1 MWNKAWYLR
10 VSKNGGGFR
19 MSVIKSHKIYEIAVE
34 RIIPNP
40 HQPRIL
46 FDDEELCLLAE
57 SIKQNGIIQ
66 PITLRRAG
74 NRYELISGERRLRAA
89 IKIGMKKIPA
99 VIIDIT
105 ERNSAVLALVENIQR
120 QNLSFFE
127 EAIAIAKLIDF
138 YGMTQEDAAI
148 KLGKKQ
154 STISNK
160 LRLLRLSPREMNLIS
175 EAGLTE
181 RHARALLRISDE
193 ETRLSLIEK
202 IITMGL
208 NVEKTEKLIER
219 EIKTSKEKENLRRRS
234 VIFGG
239 EVKLFLNTIDKAIET
254 MQAAGINAEMER
266 KKGEE
271 FIEYKIV
278 IPYVKK
284 G

>member
-1 MWNKAWYLR
+1 MAVKE
-10 VSKNGGGFR
+10 KN
-19 MSVIKSHKIYEIAVE
+19 HKIYEIAVE

-40 HQPRIL
+40 HQPRIV
-46 FDDEELCLLAE
+46 FDDEKILLLAE

-66 PITLRRAG
+66 PITLRKLKS
-74 NRYELISGERRLRAA
+74 NNYELVSGERRLRAV
-89 IKIGMKKIPA
+89 KMLGMKKIPA
-99 VIIDIT
+99 VIIDVT

-148 KLGKKQ
+148 RLGKKQ

-160 LRLLRLSPREMNLIS
+160 LRLLRLSPAEMEMVTES
-175 EAGLTE
+175 GLSE
-181 RHARALLRISDE
+181 RHARALLRVSDE
-193 ETRLSLIEK
+193 NLRISLIEEIARK
-202 IITMGL
+202 GL
-208 NVEKTEKLIER
+208 NVEKSEKLIETR
-219 EIKTSKEKENLRRRS
+219 IAEGREKENLKRRS

-266 KKGEE
+266 KKSEE

-278 IPYVKK
+278 IPYVRK

>member
-1 MWNKAWYLR
+1 MT
-10 VSKNGGGFR
+10 
-19 MSVIKSHKIYEIAVE
+19 VIKEKSDKIYEIAVE

-40 HQPRIL
+40 HQPRLI
-46 FDDEELCLLAE
+46 FDDEKLCLLAE

-66 PITLRRAG
+66 PITLRRATG
-74 NRYELISGERRLRAA
+74 NRYELVSGERRLRAA
-89 IKIGMKKIPA
+89 MKIGMKKIPA

-120 QNLSFFE
+120 QDLSFFE

-160 LRLLRLSPREMNLIS
+160 LRLLRLSPREMTLIS

-181 RHARALLRISDE
+181 RHARAFIRISDE
-193 ETRLSLIEK
+193 ETRLSIIEK
-202 IITMGL
+202 VITSGL

-219 EIKTSKEKENLRRRS
+219 EIKASKEKENLRRRS

-254 MQAAGINAEMER
+254 MQAAGINAEMQR

>member
-1 MWNKAWYLR
+1 MAVLKERNQ
-10 VSKNGGGFR
+10 
-19 MSVIKSHKIYEIAVE
+19 KIYEIAVE

-40 HQPRIL
+40 HQPRII
-46 FDDEELCLLAE
+46 FDDEKISLLAE

-66 PITLRRAG
+66 PITLRKLKNG
-74 NRYELISGERRLRAA
+74 GYELISGERRLRAV
-89 IKIGMKKIPA
+89 KMLGMKKIPA

-120 QNLSFFE
+120 QNLSYFE

-148 KLGKKQ
+148 KLGRKQ

-160 LRLLRLSPREMNLIS
+160 LRLLRLSPNEMEMITEN
-175 EAGLTE
+175 GLSE
-181 RHARALLRISDE
+181 RHARALLRLSDGK
-193 ETRLSLIEK
+193 TRLFVIDEIVRK
-202 IITMGL
+202 GL
-208 NVEKTEKLIER
+208 SVEKTEKLIENL
-219 EIKTSKEKENLRRRS
+219 IKDGKEKENLKRRS

-278 IPYVKK
+278 IPYAKK